1 MSDTMTAAIH
11 ATPARILYQQA
22 PADEARWLEIVTGRR
37 AMDPAVFKDRQPVFW
52 PAEISNR
59 RLDSY
64 FTRMGISTLRN
75 FAQGANDGVSFQNS
89 HRWMELPLGQSVE
102 GTFVEEG
109 DAARALAVFY
119 TLPDLAING
128 VNTSQFVDAMR
139 AGIVQDVSVGFYGG
153 RFVCD
158 ICGRDMLRDIE
169 CRHWPGFEYD
179 VKDGDLTRK
188 VMATATV
195 ENALLSEVSAVYDG
209 ATPGAGVLKAQR
221 EMDAGRLDRR
231 QADLLEQRY
240 RVRLVGQRQ
249 FGGVTLGADET
260 TVILEEREAPPAAP
274 AESPA
279 GDIIASLR
287 RTVDDARAILRRMGA
302 GGESLLEDLEWAAGT
317 MQELRLLAED
327 GRQYRQALVDETL
340 AEGVRAMGKQF
351 NADLYRGLLVSATI
365 PQLRRM
371 RDDWRVMGD
380 NQFAGGPVVRA
391 SNEPPKPA
399 PAQPAMTN
407 RAYT

>member
-1 MSDTMTAAIH
+1 MSDTTTTAVH

-22 PADEARWLEIVTGRR
+22 PADEARWMEIVTGRR

-64 FTRMGISTLRN
+64 FTHMGVSTLRN

-139 AGIVQDVSVGFYGG
+139 AGIIQDVSVGFYGG
-153 RFVCD
+153 RFECD
-158 ICGRDMLRDIE
+158 ICGRDMLRDME
-169 CRHWPGFEYD
+169 CRHWPGFEYE
-179 VKDGDLTRK
+179 VKDGETTRK

-195 ENALLSEVSAVYDG
+195 EDALLSEVSAVYDG

-221 EMDAGRLDRR
+221 EADAGRLNTQQLRM
-231 QADLLEQRY
+231 LEARY
-240 RVRLVGQRQ
+240 RVRLFEPK
-249 FGGVTLGADET
+249 FGGVTVPEENDKEIETGQETADVT
-260 TVILEEREAPPAAP
+260 RAALDGMQEAHAVLMT
-274 AESPA
+274 
-279 GDIIASLR
+279 DIG
-287 RTVDDARAILRRMGA
+287 TARAALRTAGA
-302 GGESLLEDLEWAAGT
+302 PDGTVVEMAEWVAET
-317 MQELRLLAED
+317 IKELRLLADD
-327 GRQYRQALVDETL
+327 GRRYRADLIDEAL
-340 AEGVRAMGKQF
+340 AEGVRGMGKAF
-351 NADLYRGLLVSATI
+351 SPDLYRALLDGATV
-365 PQLRRM
+365 PQIKALR
-371 RDDWRVMGD
+371 DQWRAMGD
-380 NQFAGGPVVRA
+380 NQFAGGAVVRN
-391 SNEPPKPA
+391 SNEPPREKPGA
-399 PAQPAMTN
+399 PVTN
-407 RAYT
+407 QSYT

>member
-22 PADEARWLEIVTGRR
+22 PADEARWLEIVTSRR

-64 FTRMGISTLRN
+64 FTRMGVSTLRN
-75 FAQGANDGVSFQNS
+75 FAQGANEGVAFQNS

-153 RFVCD
+153 RFTCD

-179 VKDGDLTRK
+179 VKDGDVTRK

-195 ENALLSEVSAVYDG
+195 EDALLSEVSAVYDG

-221 EMDAGRLDRR
+221 EADAGRLNSQQLRM
-231 QADLLEQRY
+231 LETRY
-240 RVRLVGQRQ
+240 RVRLVGQN
-249 FGGVTLGADET
+249 FGGVTVPEEKDKGSVQEVVGAERAA
-260 TVILEEREAPPAAP
+260 VIEDVNAVLR
-274 AESPA
+274 AE
-279 GDIIASLR
+279 IEN
-287 RTVDDARAILRRMGA
+287 ARAILRNAGA
-302 GGESLLEDLEWAAGT
+302 PDGPVLDAAEWAAET
-317 MQELRLLAED
+317 IRELQLLADD
-327 GRQYRQALVDETL
+327 GRRYRADLIDEAL
-340 AEGVRAMGKQF
+340 AEGARGMGKQF
-351 NADLYRGLLVSATI
+351 SPDLYRTLLDNATV
-365 PQLRRM
+365 PQIKALR
-371 RDDWRVMGD
+371 DQWRAMGD
-380 NQFAGGPVVRA
+380 NQFAGGAVVRN
-391 SNEPPKPA
+391 SNEPPREKPA
-399 PAQPAMTN
+399 VPVTN
-407 RAYT
+407 QAYT

>member
-1 MSDTMTAAIH
+1 MESDQVFAH
-11 ATPARILYQQA
+11 PARVLYQQA
-22 PADEARWLEIVTGRR
+22 PADEARWLDIVTSRR

-64 FTRMGISTLRN
+64 FTRMGVSTLRN
-75 FAQGANDGVSFQNS
+75 FAQGANDGVAFQNS

-109 DAARALAVFY
+109 EAARALAVFY

-153 RFVCD
+153 EFVCD

-179 VKDGDLTRK
+179 VKEGDTVRK

-221 EMDAGRLDRR
+221 EADAGRLNSHQLRM
-231 QADLLEQRY
+231 LEARY
-240 RVRLVGQRQ
+240 RVRLVGKHY
-249 FGGVTLGADET
+249 GGVTVPVPEDKETEQEQEDVTRSMVEGVQEAHTALMAD
-260 TVILEEREAPPAAP
+260 IG
-274 AESPA
+274 S
-279 GDIIASLR
+279 
-287 RTVDDARAILRRMGA
+287 ARAILRAAGA
-302 GGESLLEDLEWAAGT
+302 PDGTMVETAEWAT
-317 MQELRLLAED
+317 ETIKELRLLADD
-327 GRQYRQALVDETL
+327 GRRYRADLIDEAL
-340 AEGVRAMGKQF
+340 AEGARGMGKQF
-351 NADLYRGLLVSATI
+351 SPDLYRTLLDNATV
-365 PQLRRM
+365 PQIKALR
-371 RDDWRVMGD
+371 DQWRAMGD
-380 NQFAGGPVVRA
+380 NQFAGGAVVRN
-391 SNEPPKPA
+391 SNEPPREKPA
-399 PAQPAMTN
+399 APVTN
-407 RAYT
+407 QAYT

>member
-1 MSDTMTAAIH
+1 MESDQVFAH
-11 ATPARILYQQA
+11 PARVLYQQA
-22 PADEARWLEIVTGRR
+22 PADEARWLDIVTSRR

-75 FAQGANDGVSFQNS
+75 FAQGANEGVAFQNS

-153 RFVCD
+153 RFTCD

-179 VKDGDLTRK
+179 VKEGDTVRK

-221 EMDAGRLDRR
+221 EADAGRLNSHQLRM
-231 QADLLEQRY
+231 LEARY
-240 RVRLVGQRQ
+240 RVRLVGKHY
-249 FGGVTLGADET
+249 GGATVPVPEDKETEQEQEDVTRSMVEGVQEAHTALMAD
-260 TVILEEREAPPAAP
+260 IG
-274 AESPA
+274 S
-279 GDIIASLR
+279 
-287 RTVDDARAILRRMGA
+287 ARAILRAAGA
-302 GGESLLEDLEWAAGT
+302 PDGPVLEAAEWAAET
-317 MQELRLLAED
+317 IKELRLLADD
-327 GRQYRQALVDETL
+327 GRRYRADLIDEAL
-340 AEGVRAMGKQF
+340 AEGVRGMGKQF
-351 NADLYRGLLVSATI
+351 SPDLYRTLLDNATV
-365 PQLRRM
+365 PQIKALRDQW
-371 RDDWRVMGD
+371 RDLGD
-380 NQFAGGPVVRA
+380 NQFAGGAVVRN
-391 SNEPPKPA
+391 SNEPPREKPA
-399 PAQPAMTN
+399 VPVTN
-407 RAYT
+407 QAYT

>member
-1 MSDTMTAAIH
+1 MSDTQTAAVH

-75 FAQGANDGVSFQNS
+75 FAQGANDGVAFQNS

-153 RFVCD
+153 RFTCD

-179 VKDGDLTRK
+179 VKDGDVTRK

-195 ENALLSEVSAVYDG
+195 EDALLSEVSAVYDG

-221 EMDAGRLDRR
+221 EADAGRLNSQQLRM
-231 QADLLEQRY
+231 LEARY
-240 RVRLVGQRQ
+240 RVRLVGQH
-249 FGGVTLGADET
+249 FGGVTVPVPEDKETEQEDVTRSMIEGAQ
-260 TVILEEREAPPAAP
+260 EAHAALM
-274 AESPA
+274 A
-279 GDIIASLR
+279 DIGS
-287 RTVDDARAILRRMGA
+287 ARAILRAAGA
-302 GGESLLEDLEWAAGT
+302 PDGTVVETAEWAAET
-317 MQELRLLAED
+317 IKELRLLADD
-327 GRQYRQALVDETL
+327 GRRYRADLIDEAL
-340 AEGVRAMGKQF
+340 AEGARGMGKQF
-351 NADLYRGLLVSATI
+351 SPDLYRTLLDNATV
-365 PQLRRM
+365 PQIKALR
-371 RDDWRVMGD
+371 DQWRTMGD
-380 NQFAGGPVVRA
+380 ARFPGGSLVREG
-391 SNEPPKPA
+391 NDPPKPEPVSDLA
-399 PAQPAMTN
+399 AQ
-407 RAYT
+407 AYK